1 MVESM
6 IIGHSTDCYY
16 GVPAGGNVP
25 LPVLATAQGASA
37 SASTTASAAAAHAA
51 TAHAATRASG
61 PIDSIVTIGDL
72 RSKKLTGG
80 WGSCGGGGRY
90 RCSDFLQLS
99 LGS

>member
-1 MVESM
+1 M

-25 LPVLATAQGASA
+25 PPVLATAQGASA
-37 SASTTASAAAAHAA
+37 SASTTASAP

-61 PIDSIVTIGDL
+61 PIDCIVTIGDL

-90 RCSDFLQLS
+90 RCSTVCS
-99 LGS
+99 CP